1 MAERSPRTR
10 GPIGLSRITAPYSV
24 RPLVAVMGLGA
35 MLPMSAAVFVL
46 SLPSVQDA
54 YHLGLPILVLIAAQQ
69 IQLGLTLDLP
79 VAIAASRTTRT
90 GALCAVGSFFAL
102 AAVALWLA
110 GLFPNQ
116 VLLYCAIIAV
126 VIGAG
131 ALTST
136 QNGLLCDYYPAAM
149 RPRVILAQRAAVVL
163 GLSLCPPLVALL
175 SLAFGWEAP
184 FLVLAIGALI
194 FVVVA
199 ARLPTP
205 APLGGAPLDIPQ
217 QPADE
222 PATLPEAARALF
234 TTPSLR
240 LLYYSLP
247 FLLGTVL
254 GLSFYVSAYYENVF
268 HQDAAQRALLL
279 GLAEPGA
286 VVALLVGLAILP
298 KRVQADPG
306 AALRLLAALALVAGL
321 AAGGLALAPDV
332 VVAFLAQLVFS
343 AACALVISGIY
354 AVLSV
359 ALPTRMLT
367 LGFGLSTLWLGFG
380 AFFIA
385 PRGGFPTLNG
395 LITDAFGY
403 RASMWIFLPLFAIG
417 ARLLSGAGRYAAED
431 IDKRKVTEAADA
443 IVRRARADGTAQ
455 LLMIRSLDAG
465 YDGVQ
470 ILFGVD
476 LDVADG
482 EMVAVLGTNGAGKST
497 LMRAVSGLV
506 VPSAGEV
513 LFDGRAITTYEA
525 HRIAEAGILQVPGGR
540 GIFPGLSVGE
550 CLRVAGWLYEKEPDR
565 LAQATEA
572 VLAYFPVL
580 ERRWHTLAGSLSGG
594 EQQMLSLSMAF
605 IAKPRL
611 LIIDEL
617 SLGLAPT
624 VIESLLD
631 IVTGIHA
638 QGTAV
643 ILVEQSVNLALR
655 LCERA
660 IFMEKGR
667 VVFSGPT
674 AELLDRQDIVRA
686 VLLGGAPDGTTQRN
700 GQTPAEPATP
710 TVPPAPVVSAPVVS
724 APVVSAPV
732 VSAPVVSAPVVS
744 APVLSAR
751 GLSQRF
757 GGVVAVD
764 QVDLD
769 LFEGEILGLIG
780 PNGAGKTTLFEL
792 LSGELPAR
800 QGVITMGDI
809 DITSW
814 PAFRRAAH
822 GLGRSF
828 QSARLWPGLT
838 VHESVVVALSEKADT
853 PGTAAAML
861 CLPTVR
867 RSERRVRQA
876 ADDIL
881 EQLGL
886 AEFSDQ
892 LTSDLSTGT
901 RRLLELAVIVAM
913 GPRIVLLDEPSAGLA
928 QAETQALA
936 PVLLETK
943 RQLHCSMM
951 LIEHDMG
958 LLRRLADRAIA
969 LDVGAVV
976 AVGDPEDVLNH
987 PQVIESY
994 LGVAAP

>member
-686 VLLGGAPDGTTQRN
+686 VLLGGATDGTTQRN

-710 TVPPAPVVSAPVVS
+710 TVPPAPVLSAPI
-724 APVVSAPV
+724 
-732 VSAPVVSAPVVS
+732 
-744 APVLSAR
+744 LSAR